1 MNKNILLIVHWWQIN
16 LTLIVF
22 NKFKKLKNQK
32 FMINKLKILIN
43 HRLIIKEWI
52 LKKIKIFKQE
62 IKFMAI
68 IKEGYL
74 KM

>member
-16 LTLIVF
+16 LTLIAF
-22 NKFKKLKNQK
+22 NKFKKSKNQK

-43 HRLIIKEWI
+43 HRLITKEWI

-68 IKEGYL
+68 IKEGFL
-74 KM
+74 KI